1 MNGTMRAMSL
11 WREKFEGLKK
21 EEQFKNLALLYYSAP
36 YEWGHEIP
44 LGTDCS
50 GLICGPLILMG
61 HEVRVTADQIMKNMT
76 SAVVASSNLIFFV
89 KDGKAGHCGI
99 YIGSHAM
106 IHASGER
113 GVVIESTEIVEEE
126 YRLKGYTSIYRELD
140 FDKVEANRGIIYDL
154 DTDLH

>member
-61 HEVRVTADQIMKNMT
+61 HEIRITADQIRTMLCSPHGT
-76 SAVVASSNLIFFV
+76 TDLIFFLR
-89 KDGKAGHCGI
+89 DDKATHVGI
-99 YIGSHAM
+99 ILDRGSV
-106 IHASGER
+106 IHASGDR
-113 GVVIESTEIVEEE
+113 GVVIEDLGSLIKEYERKGETYEIN
-126 YRLKGYTSIYRELD
+126 SLD
-140 FDKVEANRGIIYDL
+140 FTQVKKNIGLVYDL